1 MIEQYI
7 FEFLIAILAGFFGA
21 VAGGGGLITLPF
33 IMLLGVPALTSIGTN
48 KMLACLTTTSSAS
61 VFIRKGLFEISKWKY
76 CLIFTV
82 FGSIVG
88 VTTIRKIPPH
98 ILEKYL
104 PYLII
109 AVCLY
114 AIFKKNNNACDNR
127 FYGDLH
133 KISTSV
139 FGFVLG
145 FYGGFI
151 GAGIGMFWTSLMMA
165 RYKVNI
171 VNATAIS
178 RAMCFI
184 GNTTSF
190 VLFAFFGHVNYKTGL
205 IMGMAMAIGSFLG
218 AHMAIK
224 FGQKFIKIV
233 LCIICILMC
242 AQLILN
248 R

>member
-33 IMLLGVPALTSIGTN
+33 IMLLGEPALTSIGTN

-61 VFIRKGLFEISKWKY
+61 VFIKKGLFEVSKWKC
-76 CLIFTV
+76 CLIFTII
-82 FGSIVG
+82 GSIAG
-88 VTTIRKIPPH
+88 VFFIQKIPSH
-98 ILEKYL
+98 LLEKYL
-104 PYLII
+104 PYIII

-114 AIFKKNNNACDNR
+114 AVFKSDNNECNHR
-127 FYGDLH
+127 FYGDSH
-133 KISTSV
+133 KISTST
-139 FGFVLG
+139 FGFMLG
-145 FYGGFI
+145 FYGGCI

-190 VLFAFFGHVNYKTGL
+190 VFFAFFGHVNYKTGL
-205 IMGMAMAIGSFLG
+205 IMGIAMAIGSFFG
-218 AHMAIK
+218 AHMAIR
-224 FGQKFIKIV
+224 FGRKFIKII
-233 LCIICILMC
+233 LCIICVLMC
-242 AQLILN
+242 VQLILN